1 MSECVR
7 ADRAN
12 ARAAAFEGDMRAIPG
27 AVRLRMRFVLQAR
40 TPDDSAWSRVDA
52 PGFGRSFTSAP
63 GVGRYVYAKRVEDLL
78 APAEYRVRVR
88 FRWLDA
94 LGRTIARQTRTSL
107 ACRQPSGG

>member
-40 TPDDSAWSRVDA
+40 TPEDPVWTRVDA
-52 PGFGRSFTSAP
+52 PGFGRNFTSAP
-63 GVGRYVYAKRVEDLL
+63 GVGRYVYAKRVVDLP
-78 APAEYRVRVR
+78 APADYRVRVR
-88 FRWLDA
+88 FRWLNA
-94 LGRTIARQTRTSL
+94 LGRVIARETRTSR
-107 ACRQPSGG
+107 ACRQS